1 MASIWLDV
9 TRCTGCGACVEVCP
23 TGALTLVEGKAHL
36 DDALCKGCEA
46 CIQACPVG
54 ALQPVLE
61 IEAVPVAP
69 RVAEYAP
76 PYFPAAPASPA
87 TPSAPISPRVG
98 LLATVIAAGTQ
109 LAVQAA
115 PLILQGVVH
124 LLLRPRGMASGL
136 GRTLTTTGSF
146 LGAGRQL
153 RRRQRGRW

>member
-1 MASIWLDV
+1 L
-9 TRCTGCGACVEVCP
+9 
-23 TGALTLVEGKAHL
+23 
-36 DDALCKGCEA
+36 
-46 CIQACPVG
+46 QA
-54 ALQPVLE
+54 VLE
-61 IEAVPVAP
+61 IEAVPLAP
-69 RVAEYAP
+69 RVPEYVSLSSPVAP
-76 PYFPAAPASPA
+76 SVPAVS
-87 TPSAPISPRVG
+87 SAPISPRVG

-136 GRTLTTTGSF
+136 GHTLTTTGSL

>member
-1 MASIWLDV
+1 MAAIWLDV
-9 TRCTGCGACVEVCP
+9 TRCTGCGACVEICP
-23 TGALTLVEGKAHL
+23 TSALTLVEGKAHL

-46 CIQACPVG
+46 CIQACPAG
-54 ALQPVLE
+54 ALQAVLE
-61 IEAVPVAP
+61 IEAVPLAP
-69 RVAEYAP
+69 RVPEYVSLSSPVAP
-76 PYFPAAPASPA
+76 SVPAVS
-87 TPSAPISPRVG
+87 SAPISPRVG

-136 GRTLTTTGSF
+136 GHTLTTTGSL